1 MTIGFPGLSAEPS
14 PREISERVNRLNQ
27 GKLNAVTTLTLTAN
41 AASTTLTDTRIGGL
55 TFIGL
60 MPTTANAAAALATTY
75 VSARANGSATI
86 THANDA
92 NVDKTFNVLL
102 IG

>member
-1 MTIGFPGLSAEPS
+1 MTIGFSGLSSEPS

-27 GKLNAVTTLTLTAN
+27 GKFNAVTTLTLTAN
-41 AASTTLTDTRIGGL
+41 AASTTLTDTRIGAL
-55 TFIGL
+55 TWIGL

>member
-1 MTIGFPGLSAEPS
+1 MTGYPGLGTAPS
-14 PREISERVNRLNQ
+14 QREIAERVNRLLQ

-41 AASTTLTDTRIGGL
+41 AASTTLTDKRIGGA
-55 TFIGL
+55 TWIGL
-60 MPTTANAAAALATTY
+60 MPLTANAAAALATTW

-86 THANDA
+86 THANNA
-92 NVDKTFNVLL
+92 QVDKTYDVLL

>member
-1 MTIGFPGLSAEPS
+1 MTTGYPGLSQTAT
-14 PREISERVNRLNQ
+14 PREIAERVNRLLQ

-41 AASTTLTDTRIGGL
+41 ATSTTLTDPRIGGA
-55 TFIGL
+55 TFIDF
-60 MPTTANAAAALATTY
+60 MPLTANAAAARASIWI
-75 VSARANGSATI
+75 SARGIGTATI

-92 NVDKTFNVLL
+92 NVDKTYDVLL

>member
-1 MTIGFPGLSAEPS
+1 MTTGYPGLSSEPN

-27 GKLNAVTTLTLTAN
+27 GKMNAVTTLTLTAN
-41 AASTTLTDTRIGGL
+41 AGSTTLTDKRIGGA
-55 TFIGL
+55 TWIGL

-75 VSARANGSATI
+75 VSARGTGTATI

-92 NVDKTFNVLL
+92 NVDKTYGVLL